1 MGPWHLITVQF
12 TFALHDG
19 FTQPRF
25 LKLMLVWGLLFS
37 SLLPAYIY
45 IYFFFFYIFPFAEC
59 LSVADIKMVKA
70 LHLFS
75 GFNFNTICFITDSVT
90 WEAYSTWVKIEQK
103 LVHCLYSVTSDDPS
117 RIPSPELEDD
127 TTLQLYTSPLHVE

>member
-1 MGPWHLITVQF
+1 MPN
-12 TFALHDG
+12 AL
-19 FTQPRF
+19 R
-25 LKLMLVWGLLFS
+25 
-37 SLLPAYIY
+37 
-45 IYFFFFYIFPFAEC
+45 
-59 LSVADIKMVKA
+59 VADIKMVKA

-75 GFNFNTICFITDSVT
+75 GFNFNTICFITDSVA

-103 LVHCLYSVTSDDPS
+103 IVHCLYSVTYDDPS